1 MNLRGFVNF
10 LLSFLECFATSS
22 DGVACYLYNK
32 SAPYIYIRNLP
43 LNSIF
48 SKHLFTAQWKILY

>member
-22 DGVACYLYNK
+22 DGVACYLYK
-32 SAPYIYIRNLP
+32 NLP
-43 LNSIF
+43 LIF
-48 SKHLFTAQWKILY
+48 I